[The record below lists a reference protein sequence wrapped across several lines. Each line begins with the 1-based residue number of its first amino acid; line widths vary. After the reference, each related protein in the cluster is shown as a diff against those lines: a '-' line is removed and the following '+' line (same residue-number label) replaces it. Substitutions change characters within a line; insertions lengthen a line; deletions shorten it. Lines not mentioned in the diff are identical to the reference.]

1 MNRFMPML
9 ALALSGCAATA
20 PRLAT
25 FTDAVP
31 VRLDFAEGACR
42 FWYTDHGSNS
52 SQLQRYLAGV
62 ANKSSRVEFWTDGPS
77 HETCLLEGWLPPIAR
92 DLRLSLSVLWPVSTT
107 WVTLLAKSAFDQLR
121 T

>member
-1 MNRFMPML
+1 MNRLMPLL
-9 ALALSGCAATA
+9 AIALSGCAATA

-31 VRLDFAEGACR
+31 VRLDFADGACR

-52 SQLQRYLAGV
+52 SQLQQHLAGV

-77 HETCLLEGWLPPIAR
+77 HETCLLEGVAAANRAGFETILIRPMARFDDVGEPPR
-92 DLRLSLSVLWPVSTT
+92 
-107 WVTLLAKSAFDQLR
+107 
-121 T
+121 